1 MRPMP
6 GLLRCMLYSSRSLL
20 YRGWRGATPFL
31 FPIPSKTCSS
41 TDIEQV
47 LREKK
52 SFALRCMLT
61 GIKTLQGRGVTW
73 NRFASSVSIT

>member
-1 MRPMP
+1 MTA
-6 GLLRCMLYSSRSLL
+6 SRQQHRAWEEGHAADAWFSRNLSIL
-20 YRGWRGATPFL
+20 NENYPNSQ
-31 FPIPSKTCSS
+31 PV

-52 SFALRCMLT
+52 SFTLRCMLDA
-61 GIKTLQGRGVTW
+61 IKTLQGRVVTW